1 MTYGY
6 GYDDY
11 TLDREGIN
19 RVQTFTIVIASVS
32 ILFPLSVVVIL
43 IQRYKTL
50 VIGKS
55 LMHYVMFIAIAD
67 TINAFTIALGYPDR
81 GPLCSLQGFLYFF
94 FTRMS
99 WFYTDVL
106 IVQLFFVVLFKKYFL
121 NKKYMHIIVW
131 SVNVVLQILPFV
143 TKSMYGTDDGGE
155 NFIICGLGKGKGST
169 TALYYWNQYAL
180 NIELLASFGIIIILS
195 FIIVCYSLHMK
206 NIQTPHVLLIQR
218 IRESWSIVILYPCA
232 MLIAWVPSTIYGF
245 YSSVLIN
252 EKGFPDHYFVT
263 YNYLA
268 SLNVLYG
275 PLLALIFYTKT
286 LDARRAWIYNL
297 RCILHVTADV
307 DIDERSSCS
316 SIISIQDI
324 EMSNSSYRT
333 QSAVSMLI
341 NRLWGGSYR
350 KDPNNLLNVQ
360 QVEGVNPISNAV
372 RIPEAL

>member
-1 MTYGY
+1 
-6 GYDDY
+6 
-11 TLDREGIN
+11 
-19 RVQTFTIVIASVS
+19 
-32 ILFPLSVVVIL
+32 
-43 IQRYKTL
+43 
-50 VIGKS
+50 
-55 LMHYVMFIAIAD
+55 
-67 TINAFTIALGYPDR
+67 
-81 GPLCSLQGFLYFF
+81 
-94 FTRMS
+94 
-99 WFYTDVL
+99 
-106 IVQLFFVVLFKKYFL
+106 
-121 NKKYMHIIVW
+121 
-131 SVNVVLQILPFV
+131 
-143 TKSMYGTDDGGE
+143 
-155 NFIICGLGKGKGST
+155 
-169 TALYYWNQYAL
+169 
-180 NIELLASFGIIIILS
+180 
-195 FIIVCYSLHMK
+195 
-206 NIQTPHVLLIQR
+206 
-218 IRESWSIVILYPCA
+218 
-232 MLIAWVPSTIYGF
+232 MLIAWMPATIYGF
-245 YSSVLIN
+245 YISALIN

-263 YNYLA
+263 FNYLA

-286 LDARRAWIYNL
+286 LDARRAWMYNL